1 MPALAC
7 VESASMHRSCASGH
21 FEEAAILH
29 FGQRYHYLTFVRFT
43 GVGTSTERV
52 SASIGFNGTKE
63 NSMVSRN
70 ILIVEDD
77 EAVAASYQH
86 ILKRSLE
93 YYYKIK
99 SVTSA
104 EDALESVKK
113 AGMFDV
119 ILLDFYLPGI
129 TGGEFLRALRT
140 RDQDTVVIVI
150 SSSQDYKIVHD
161 VFKLGADD
169 YLTKEE
175 LTNAYVLEK
184 AILAGLEKKEYQRE
198 MARNEVARQRMDAIT
213 TIIRTVHHELNNPM
227 AIIDLT
233 LSKLTSLPELTDPLI
248 KAQIKEIQNNVD
260 RMSDV
265 LRKLLNLRDE
275 MYNEGLR
282 GLKLFA
288 VPDMGSSGK
297 NQE

>member
-1 MPALAC
+1 
-7 VESASMHRSCASGH
+7 VEIATA
-21 FEEAAILH
+21 
-29 FGQRYHYLTFVRFT
+29 
-43 GVGTSTERV
+43 RV
-52 SASIGFNGTKE
+52 TVSVGFNRMKE
-63 NSMVSRN
+63 SSMVSRN

-93 YYYKIK
+93 YNYRIK

-113 AGMFDV
+113 AGTFDV
-119 ILLDFYLPGI
+119 VLLDFYLPGI

-140 RDQDTVVIVI
+140 RDQETVVIVI

-169 YLTKEE
+169 YLTKDE
-175 LTNAYVLEK
+175 LTNSYVLEK
-184 AILAGLEKKEYQRE
+184 AILAGLEKKEYQRA
-198 MARNEVARQRMDAIT
+198 MARNEVVRQRMDAIT

-233 LSKLTSLPELTDPLI
+233 LSKLASSPELKDPVVKVQL
-248 KAQIKEIQNNVD
+248 KEIQDNVD

-288 VPDMGSSGK
+288 VPDKGSSGK

>member
-1 MPALAC
+1 
-7 VESASMHRSCASGH
+7 
-21 FEEAAILH
+21 
-29 FGQRYHYLTFVRFT
+29 
-43 GVGTSTERV
+43 
-52 SASIGFNGTKE
+52 
-63 NSMVSRN
+63 MVSRS

-77 EAVAASYQH
+77 EAVATAYQH

-93 YYYKIK
+93 YNYQIR

-104 EDALESVKK
+104 EDALEAVKK
-113 AGMFDV
+113 PGTFDV

-140 RDQDTVVIVI
+140 RDHETVVIVI

-175 LTNAYVLEK
+175 TSSAYVLEK
-184 AILAGLEKKEYQRE
+184 AILAGLEKKEYQRA
-198 MARNEVARQRMDAIT
+198 MARNEIVRQRMDAIT

-227 AIIDLT
+227 AIMDLT
-233 LSKLTSLPELTDPLI
+233 LSKLTSSPELTDPLT
-248 KAQIKEIQNNVD
+248 KAQIKEIQDNVD
-260 RMSDV
+260 RMSDIM
-265 LRKLLNLRDE
+265 RKLLNFRDE
-275 MYNEGLR
+275 MYNEDLR

-288 VPDMGSSGK
+288 VPDSSASGK
-297 NQE
+297 NSE

>member
-1 MPALAC
+1 
-7 VESASMHRSCASGH
+7 
-21 FEEAAILH
+21 
-29 FGQRYHYLTFVRFT
+29 
-43 GVGTSTERV
+43 
-52 SASIGFNGTKE
+52 
-63 NSMVSRN
+63 MVSRN
-70 ILIVEDD
+70 VLIVEDD
-77 EAVAASYQH
+77 AAVAASYQH

-93 YYYKIK
+93 YNYKIK

-113 AGMFDV
+113 TGTFDV

-140 RDQDTVVIVI
+140 RDQETVVIVI
-150 SSSQDYKIVHD
+150 SSSQEYKIVHE

-175 LTNAYVLEK
+175 LTNVYVLEK
-184 AILAGLEKKEYQRE
+184 AILAGLEKKEYQKST
-198 MARNEVARQRMDAIT
+198 ARNEVVRQRMDAIT

-233 LSKLTSLPELTDPLI
+233 LSKIAASPDPTDPLI
-248 KAQIKEIQNNVD
+248 KAQMKEIQDNVK
-260 RMSDV
+260 RMSDI
-265 LRKLLNLRDE
+265 LRKLLDLKEE
-275 MYNEGLR
+275 MFNEGLR

-288 VPDMGSSGK
+288 IPETAPSLKGR
-297 NQE
+297 E

>member
-1 MPALAC
+1 
-7 VESASMHRSCASGH
+7 
-21 FEEAAILH
+21 
-29 FGQRYHYLTFVRFT
+29 
-43 GVGTSTERV
+43 
-52 SASIGFNGTKE
+52 
-63 NSMVSRN
+63 MVSRSV
-70 ILIVEDD
+70 LIVEDD
-77 EAVAASYQH
+77 EAVATSYIH

-93 YYYKIK
+93 YNYKIK
-99 SVTSA
+99 RVTSA

-113 AGMFDV
+113 AGIFDV

-150 SSSQDYKIVHD
+150 SSSQEYKIVHD
-161 VFKLGADD
+161 IFKLGADD

-175 LTNAYVLEK
+175 LSNAYVLEK
-184 AILAGLEKKEYQRE
+184 AILAGLEKKEYQRA

-233 LSKLTSLPELTDPLI
+233 LSKLSASPDLSDPLL
-248 KAQIKEIQNNVD
+248 KAQIKEIQDNVD
-260 RMSDV
+260 RMSDI
-265 LRKLLNLRDE
+265 LRNLLNLRDE

-288 VPDMGSSGK
+288 VPDKAPTGK
-297 NQE
+297 NQD

>member
-1 MPALAC
+1 
-7 VESASMHRSCASGH
+7 
-21 FEEAAILH
+21 
-29 FGQRYHYLTFVRFT
+29 
-43 GVGTSTERV
+43 
-52 SASIGFNGTKE
+52 
-63 NSMVSRN
+63 MVSRN
-70 ILIVEDD
+70 VLIVED
-77 EAVAASYQH
+77 EGAVAASYQH
-86 ILKRSLE
+86 VLKRSLE
-93 YYYKIK
+93 YNYRIK

-113 AGMFDV
+113 AGTFDV

-184 AILAGLEKKEYQRE
+184 AILAGLEKKEYQRA
-198 MARNEVARQRMDAIT
+198 MARNEVLRQRMDAIT

-233 LSKLTSLPELTDPLI
+233 LSKLTSSPEVTDPLL
-248 KAQIKEIQNNVD
+248 KAQIKEIQSNVD
-260 RMSDV
+260 RMSDI

-288 VPDMGSSGK
+288 VPDKEDSGK

>member
-1 MPALAC
+1 
-7 VESASMHRSCASGH
+7 VHRCTGLVRRVTLRTLPPCISSKDTI
-21 FEEAAILH
+21 ILRLY
-29 FGQRYHYLTFVRFT
+29 GLL
-43 GVGTSTERV
+43 GVGTTTESV
-52 SASIGFNGTKE
+52 SVSIGFNGTKE

-93 YYYKIK
+93 YNYLIK

-113 AGMFDV
+113 AGTFDV

-198 MARNEVARQRMDAIT
+198 MARNEVVRQRMDAIT

-233 LSKLTSLPELTDPLI
+233 LNKLASSPEVMDPLI
-248 KAQIKEIQNNVD
+248 KAQIKDIQNNVD

-297 NQE
+297 NQD

>member
-1 MPALAC
+1 
-7 VESASMHRSCASGH
+7 
-21 FEEAAILH
+21 
-29 FGQRYHYLTFVRFT
+29 
-43 GVGTSTERV
+43 
-52 SASIGFNGTKE
+52 
-63 NSMVSRN
+63 MVSRN

-93 YYYKIK
+93 YNYKIK

-113 AGMFDV
+113 VGAFDV
-119 ILLDFYLPGI
+119 VLLDFYLPGI

-140 RDQDTVVIVI
+140 RDQETVVIVI
-150 SSSQDYKIVHD
+150 SSSQEYKIVHD

-169 YLTKEE
+169 YLTKDE

-198 MARNEVARQRMDAIT
+198 MARNEVVRQRMDAIT

-233 LSKLTSLPELTDPLI
+233 LNKLTSSPELMDPLI
-248 KAQIKEIQNNVD
+248 KAQVKEIQDNVD

-275 MYNEGLR
+275 MYNEALR

-288 VPDMGSSGK
+288 VPDKAPSGK

>member
-1 MPALAC
+1 
-7 VESASMHRSCASGH
+7 
-21 FEEAAILH
+21 
-29 FGQRYHYLTFVRFT
+29 
-43 GVGTSTERV
+43 
-52 SASIGFNGTKE
+52 
-63 NSMVSRN
+63 MVSRN

-77 EAVAASYQH
+77 EAVATSYQH

-93 YYYKIK
+93 YNYLIK

-113 AGMFDV
+113 AGTFDV

-175 LTNAYVLEK
+175 ATNAYVLEK
-184 AILAGLEKKEYQRE
+184 AILAGLEKREYQRA
-198 MARNEVARQRMDAIT
+198 MARNEVVRQRMDAIT

-233 LSKLTSLPELTDPLI
+233 LSKLTSSPEQKDPMI
-248 KAQIKEIQNNVD
+248 KTQIKEIQDNVD

-265 LRKLLNLRDE
+265 LRRLLNLRDE

-288 VPDMGSSGK
+288 VPDIGPSGK

>member
-1 MPALAC
+1 
-7 VESASMHRSCASGH
+7 
-21 FEEAAILH
+21 
-29 FGQRYHYLTFVRFT
+29 
-43 GVGTSTERV
+43 
-52 SASIGFNGTKE
+52 
-63 NSMVSRN
+63 MVSRN
-70 ILIVEDD
+70 ILVVEDD

-93 YYYKIK
+93 YDYRIK

-113 AGMFDV
+113 AGTFDV

-150 SSSQDYKIVHD
+150 SSSHEYKIVHD

-175 LTNAYVLEK
+175 VTNVYVLEK
-184 AILAGLEKKEYQRE
+184 AILAGLEKREYQRS

-233 LSKLTSLPELTDPLI
+233 VSKLNSSPDLTDPLI
-248 KAQIKEIQNNVD
+248 KAQIKEIQENVD
-260 RMSDV
+260 RMSDI

-288 VPDMGSSGK
+288 LPDKGSPGK

>member
-1 MPALAC
+1 
-7 VESASMHRSCASGH
+7 
-21 FEEAAILH
+21 
-29 FGQRYHYLTFVRFT
+29 
-43 GVGTSTERV
+43 
-52 SASIGFNGTKE
+52 
-63 NSMVSRN
+63 MVSRS

-77 EAVAASYQH
+77 QAVAATYSH

-93 YYYKIK
+93 YNYKIK

-113 AGMFDV
+113 AGTFDV
-119 ILLDFYLPGI
+119 VLLDFYLPGI

-140 RDQDTVVIVI
+140 RDQETVVIVI

-169 YLTKEE
+169 YLTKDE
-175 LTNAYVLEK
+175 LTNSYVLEK
-184 AILAGLEKKEYQRE
+184 AILAGLEKKEYQKA
-198 MARNEVARQRMDAIT
+198 MARNEVMRQRMDAIT
-213 TIIRTVHHELNNPM
+213 TIVRTVHHELNNPM

-233 LSKLTSLPELTDPLI
+233 LSKITSSPEIVDPLT
-248 KAQIKEIQNNVD
+248 KAHIKEIQDNVN

-265 LRKLLNLRDE
+265 MRKLLNLRDE
-275 MYNEGLR
+275 MYNEDLR

-288 VPDMGSSGK
+288 VPDKGAPDK
-297 NQE
+297 IQE

>member
-1 MPALAC
+1 
-7 VESASMHRSCASGH
+7 
-21 FEEAAILH
+21 
-29 FGQRYHYLTFVRFT
+29 
-43 GVGTSTERV
+43 
-52 SASIGFNGTKE
+52 
-63 NSMVSRN
+63 MVSRN

-93 YYYKIK
+93 YNYKLK

-113 AGMFDV
+113 AGTFDV

-175 LTNAYVLEK
+175 LMNAYVLEK
-184 AILAGLEKKEYQRE
+184 AILAGLEKREYQRS
-198 MARNEVARQRMDAIT
+198 MARSEVVRQRMDAIT

-233 LSKLTSLPELTDPLI
+233 LSKLTSSPEITDPMI
-248 KAQIKEIQNNVD
+248 KAQVKEIQENVD
-260 RMSDV
+260 RMSDI

-275 MYNEGLR
+275 MYNEALR

-288 VPDMGSSGK
+288 VPDKGTVGK
-297 NQE
+297 GQE

>member
-1 MPALAC
+1 
-7 VESASMHRSCASGH
+7 
-21 FEEAAILH
+21 
-29 FGQRYHYLTFVRFT
+29 
-43 GVGTSTERV
+43 
-52 SASIGFNGTKE
+52 
-63 NSMVSRN
+63 MVSRSV
-70 ILIVEDD
+70 LIVEDD
-77 EAVAASYQH
+77 EAVATSYLH

-93 YYYKIK
+93 YNYKIK
-99 SVTSA
+99 RVTSA

-113 AGMFDV
+113 AGTFDV

-150 SSSQDYKIVHD
+150 SSSQEYRIVHD

-175 LTNAYVLEK
+175 LANAYVLEK
-184 AILAGLEKKEYQRE
+184 AILAGLEKKEYQRA

-233 LSKLTSLPELTDPLI
+233 LSKLSASPDLTDPLL
-248 KAQIKEIQNNVD
+248 KAQIKEIQDNVD
-260 RMSDV
+260 RMSDI
-265 LRKLLNLRDE
+265 LRNLLNLRDE

-288 VPDMGSSGK
+288 VPDKAPAGK
-297 NQE
+297 NPE